1 MQNPAAPAPHFRET
15 KANDQATLKPALP
28 KAEILTAMIGK
39 PSLYCHGSA
48 VVPDRRGAAE
58 AATPKSQRGFPSP

>member
-1 MQNPAAPAPHFRET
+1 
-15 KANDQATLKPALP
+15 
-28 KAEILTAMIGK
+28 LTAMIGK
-39 PSLYCHGSA
+39 PSLYCHRSA